1 MPSYRN
7 TTTGVI
13 DANGESVTLAYRE
26 TVNGGFGIQ
35 ASGTFSGTLQFQM
48 TIDGTNFVP
57 VEATDVGDS
66 STLSTTTT
74 SAGIWKFDAVGALI
88 VRVTS
93 TAWTSGS
100 ATVTIVGLG
109 G

>member
-13 DANGESVTLAYRE
+13 DANGESITLAYRE
-26 TVNGGFGIQ
+26 TVNGGVGIQ
-35 ASGTFSGTLQFQM
+35 VTGTFSGTLQFEL
-48 TIDGTNFVP
+48 TLDGTNFVA
-57 VEATDVGDS
+57 VEAIDVGDS
-66 STLSTTTT
+66 SVLTTTTT
-74 SAGIWKFDAVGALI
+74 STGIWKFDAVGAME
-88 VRVTS
+88 VRVIS

-100 ATVTIVGLG
+100 ATVTLVGLG